1 MKHVYRV
8 HPIIRHIAE
17 YSSTENLLNS
27 EFTIIH
33 CRSEVN
39 HCVEEREKGRERE
52 RLSQDFQIK
61 FYSVIA
67 LQLYSDLT
75 QIRIS

>member
-39 HCVEEREKGRERE
+39 HCVEEREREGEGKVKPGFPDKILFGYRVT
-52 RLSQDFQIK
+52 I
-61 FYSVIA
+61 I
-67 LQLYSDLT
+67 
-75 QIRIS
+75 